1 MVKQLIVRQVIHK
14 QLKQK
19 GFTLLELL
27 IAIAIF
33 AIVSL
38 ASFSIFDTII
48 TSEEKSTQRM
58 SSMNEI
64 QRAFML
70 MERDF
75 IQISKRSLRLEGE
88 APLQGFIHTDE
99 NNNDDSP
106 QRIGFVRSG
115 WSNPGLLLPRS
126 DMQSVAYQLN
136 ENALERIHYNFVDAS
151 LSETPKKRVLIS
163 NVNNISFEFH
173 NGKTWSET
181 YTGNGLPVAISVEID
196 TEQFGIITR
205 KFLVAGIA
213 QEEE

>member
-1 MVKQLIVRQVIHK
+1 MTPQVINNKVKQQ
-14 QLKQK
+14 
-19 GFTLLELL
+19 GFTLLEVL

-48 TSEEKSTQRM
+48 TSEEKSTKRM
-58 SSMNEI
+58 SHMNEI

-70 MERDF
+70 IERDF
-75 IQISKRSLRLEGE
+75 LQIAKRSLRLESE
-88 APLQGFIHTDE
+88 APLKGFIHTDAS
-99 NNNDDSP
+99 DSDSSS
-106 QRIGFVRSG
+106 QTIGFVRSG

-136 ENALERIHYNFVDAS
+136 DNALERIHYNFVDAS

-163 NVNNISFEFH
+163 NVNSINFEFH
-173 NGKTWSET
+173 NGKEWNKTFEGT
-181 YTGNGLPVAISVEID
+181 DLPLAISIELD

-205 KFLVAGIA
+205 KFLVAGTA
-213 QEEE
+213 Q